1 MWRESTRH
9 CRASNPHT
17 IAQTVPICHT
27 RLKAAQPW
35 LLANATLARRDP
47 TVDRARNVW
56 QGNLRQRQ
64 EMARARI
71 AFPANTRRSNRLLHA
86 LGAVNARHSPA
97 QCRPERFPT
106 GAGIT
111 VTTPTVSGCFL
122 LRPASP
128 LRLSIQSLATTSCM
142 CISVRRHR
150 VAQRRSWRSFPAAK
164 LAPAHTHP
172 RQATHT

>member
-1 MWRESTRH
+1 MLLDHKRVRH
-9 CRASNPHT
+9 ALPFQRVQPEARPAS
-17 IAQTVPICHT
+17 
-27 RLKAAQPW
+27 AA
-35 LLANATLARRDP
+35 LARRDP

-56 QGNLRQRQ
+56 R
-64 EMARARI
+64 
-71 AFPANTRRSNRLLHA
+71 ANTRSSRILVLHA
-86 LGAVNARHSPA
+86 LVAANAHHSPP
-97 QCRPERFPT
+97 QRRPERSPT

-128 LRLSIQSLATTSCM
+128 LRLSIQSLATTLCM

-164 LAPAHTHP
+164 
-172 RQATHT
+172 

>member
-1 MWRESTRH
+1 MH
-9 CRASNPHT
+9 FILY
-17 IAQTVPICHT
+17 IAYTFDTH
-27 RLKAAQPW
+27 QP
-35 LLANATLARRDP
+35 LSALLARRGL
-47 TVDRARNVW
+47 TEGRARNVGRGSSS
-56 QGNLRQRQ
+56 QLQ

-97 QCRPERFPT
+97 QCRPERSPT
-106 GAGIT
+106 GVGIT

-128 LRLSIQSLATTSCM
+128 LRLSIQSLAATLCM

-150 VAQRRSWRSFPAAK
+150 VAQRRSWRSFQAAK
-164 LAPAHTHP
+164 
-172 RQATHT
+172 